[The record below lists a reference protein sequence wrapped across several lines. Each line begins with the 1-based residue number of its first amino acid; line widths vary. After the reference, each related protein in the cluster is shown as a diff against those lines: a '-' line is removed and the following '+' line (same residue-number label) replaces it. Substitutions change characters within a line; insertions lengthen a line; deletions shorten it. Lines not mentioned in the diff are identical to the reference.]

1 MNDAIIKK
9 HNFGTAKNQIQE
21 FSRRLPANPRF
32 EEVEEDG
39 GLFGWF
45 DHNVTGKEMNKFM
58 GKVQDKLI
66 SVNSSLRGVIK
77 EFGEI
82 YKALDY
88 LDNDYINRVSS
99 SLFLKTSWKH
109 PC

>member
-9 HNFGTAKNQIQE
+9 HNFTKAKNQIQE

-32 EEVEEDG
+32 EEFEEDG

-58 GKVQDKLI
+58 GKVQ
-66 SVNSSLRGVIK
+66 NCR
-77 EFGEI
+77 F
-82 YKALDY
+82 
-88 LDNDYINRVSS
+88 
-99 SLFLKTSWKH
+99 
-109 PC
+109 